1 MFKSVLIL
9 CIGNICR
16 SPVAEGIL
24 KKMSAQ
30 HQLGLTISSAGV
42 HAMADEPAQPHSLA
56 VAQENGVDITAHYAR
71 QLTADIMNAHELV
84 LVTDETVRKIAMQQ
98 YPSATGKIKLIGNF
112 RNFEIVDPYRKPKE
126 NFDAMYIDIE
136 NCLQD
141 WLQKVWGVKV
151 F

>member
-24 KKMSAQ
+24 KKMSEQ
-30 HQLGLTISSAGV
+30 HQLGLSISSAGV
-42 HAMADEPAQPHSLA
+42 HAMIDEPAQPHSLT
-56 VAQENGVDITAHYAR
+56 VAQENGMDITSHHAR
-71 QLTADIMNAHELV
+71 QLTQDIINAHELV

-98 YPSATGKIKLIGNF
+98 HPSATGKIKLIGHF

-126 NFDAMYIDIE
+126 NFDVMYTDIE
-136 NCLQD
+136 KCLQD
-141 WLQKVWGVKV
+141 WLQKIWGIKV
-151 F
+151 